1 MDFISKRE
9 YILTL
14 NICINMYNK
23 HAVWCQC
30 VLIGVFI
37 LAAASLLSIQNITL
51 STDIYWSCV
60 LVVTSVIQFIV
71 AEHAPVA
78 GISIDKW
85 MRIGR
90 IQKATI
96 YVIMLTWSTVAWQ
109 PSWIQW
115 AHIPAGVVSGILLD
129 RPWYLLVLASI
140 SRATTTLDAT
150 LVVITL
156 LLAINWKPLKVI
168 NKSIASKQ
176 HKQTIAAKAAS
187 LLLEAVVLW
196 LLRCEHRF
204 PHVIR
209 WRPLAAAVVS
219 IVVAALW
226 CEYNVMDTISSDRVI
241 IVRTGH
247 GIAASLRAAQG
258 CPVCTKCLTSLDMES
273 TLSGANAL

>member
-14 NICINMYNK
+14 NICIDMYNK

-30 VLIGVFI
+30 VLVGMFV
-37 LAAASLLSIQNITL
+37 LSAASLLSIQNITL
-51 STDIYWSCV
+51 SADIYWSCV
-60 LVVTSVIQFIV
+60 LLVTSVIQFIV

-85 MRIGR
+85 MIIGR

-96 YVIMLTWSTVAWQ
+96 YVIMLTWSIVAWEE
-109 PSWIQW
+109 SWIQW
-115 AHIPAGVVSGILLD
+115 AHVPVGVVSGILLKK
-129 RPWYLLVLASI
+129 PWYILTFVTLG
-140 SRATTTLDAT
+140 RAMLTWDAT
-150 LVVITL
+150 LVVITI
-156 LLAINWKPLKVI
+156 LLALNWKPSKVI

-176 HKQTIAAKAAS
+176 HRQNIAIKAVS

-196 LLRCEHRF
+196 LMRCEHRF

-209 WRPLAAAVVS
+209 WRPLAAAGIS
-219 IVVAALW
+219 MAIAALW
-226 CEYNVMDTISSDRVI
+226 CEYNVMDTIGDDRVI

-247 GIAASLRAAQG
+247 GIAASLRAARG